1 MRDSVS
7 ENDEVYNF
15 LALSINISRALAD
28 VKAGKVHPQREH
40 LDMTF
45 VDAYAEQVLAL
56 KRELGAYQKGIG
68 IFSSVNARRALDL
81 PQNVLDEP
89 LLMMYVGRN
98 KGVIKLRNTD
108 QNYVMADGNHRM
120 ARAYFDYRVK
130 PMEVLIFSYSQTRK
144 YMI

>member
-1 MRDSVS
+1 MREGVA
-7 ENDEVYNF
+7 ENEEVFNF
-15 LALSINISRALAD
+15 LATCLNVSRALAD
-28 VKAGKVHPQREH
+28 VKAGRVHPQREH
-40 LDMTF
+40 LDMSF
-45 VDAYAEQVLAL
+45 VDAYAEQILAL
-56 KRELGAYQKGIG
+56 TRELGAYQKGVG
-68 IFSSVNARRALDL
+68 LFTSVDARRALEL

-98 KGVIKLRNTD
+98 KGLIKLRNTD